1 MPLPHSAQPMTAYLP
16 PARRLAG
23 CFADDWLIIAEK
35 PCGLLSVPGRG
46 EHRPTACSPRA
57 AGIPDALTVHRLDMS
72 TSGILVLA
80 RGPEMHRRLSKM
92 FQDRQVNKLY
102 VAVLYGLLPYDEGGV
117 DLPLIVDWPN
127 RPKQKVDFDLGR
139 PSQTRFRVLS
149 RDTGKQT
156 TRVALEPVTGRSHQL
171 RVHMM
176 SLQHPIL
183 GDDLYG
189 GPAEKMADR
198 LLLHAMDLGFK
209 HPETGERM
217 DFHSEPPF

>member
-1 MPLPHSAQPMTAYLP
+1 MTAYLP
-16 PARRLAG
+16 PPPGASPII
-23 CFADDWLIIAEK
+23 FADDSLIIAEK

-46 EHRPTACSPRA
+46 EHKADCLLSRLQQEY
-57 AGIPDALTVHRLDMS
+57 PDALTVHRLDMS
-72 TSGILVLA
+72 TSGLLVFA
-80 RGPEMHRRLSKM
+80 RGADMHRKLSKM
-92 FQDRQVNKLY
+92 FQDRQVDKRY
-102 VAVLYGLLPYDEGGV
+102 CAVLAGLLPYDEGGV

-127 RPKQKVDFDLGR
+127 RPRQKVDFDEGR

-149 RDTGKQT
+149 RDTEKQT
-156 TRVALEPVTGRSHQL
+156 TRVELEPVTGRSHQL

-198 LLLHAMDLGFK
+198 LLLHAMDLGFM
-209 HPETGERM
+209 HPATGERV